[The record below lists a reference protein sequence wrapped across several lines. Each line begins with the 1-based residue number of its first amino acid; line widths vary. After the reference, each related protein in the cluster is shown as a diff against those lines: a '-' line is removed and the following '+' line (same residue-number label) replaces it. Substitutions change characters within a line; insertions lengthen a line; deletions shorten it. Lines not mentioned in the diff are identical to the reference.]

1 MLDSREPARKVDFLS
16 IFEPKRGQE
25 IKITTTEAAI
35 CMKPT
40 GSLDKVSAKKRTFAP
55 IGPQL
60 SDILCRPPVHP
71 PQGARHFGS
80 LRTSPRDIAE
90 PRIRAVSPA
99 RFRHV
104 GHEVGKIRR
113 SQRPVGLNGV
123 GPSSAR
129 PGPNAVR
136 PHGAR
141 HGAPLPQVC
150 TAFGAGVREP
160 VTTPALSR
168 GPS

>member
-16 IFEPKRGQE
+16 LFEPKRGQE

-35 CMKPT
+35 CMKTQEVLTNCPQKS
-40 GSLDKVSAKKRTFAP
+40 GHLLP
-55 IGPQL
+55 LGPRL
-60 SDILCRPPVHP
+60 SDILCRPSVHP
-71 PQGARHFGS
+71 PQGARRFGS

-136 PHGAR
+136 PHVGHAMAR
-141 HGAPLPQVC
+141 PYPKFVRHSAPGF
-150 TAFGAGVREP
+150 ANR
-160 VTTPALSR
+160 
-168 GPS
+168 